1 MIQIINK
8 TRLLAVNQGR
18 LLVMEKRADQ
28 LLYTLPG
35 GIKKKKERLVKSLKR
50 ETKEEIGLKVKIK
63 KLAFLST
70 QSVHNEVQLLVKHYF
85 VLKTKTND
93 FRVLEPEKFV
103 KVLWVPWREAFPFL
117 DKEDKKAVKIY
128 FKHLKKKTKT
138 KLL

>member
-8 TRLLAVNQGR
+8 TRLLAVNQGQ

-35 GIKKKKERLVKSLKR
+35 GVKKKKELLVESLKR

-63 KLAFLST
+63 KLSFLST
-70 QSVHNEVQLLVKHYF
+70 QSVQKELQILVKHYF
-85 VLKTKTND
+85 VFKTKTND
-93 FRVLEPEKFV
+93 FYNLELGKFV
-103 KVLWVPWREAFPFL
+103 NVLWVPWSEAFPFL
-117 DKEDKKAVKIY
+117 DKEDKKAVKMY
-128 FKHLKKKTKT
+128 FKKSKTLT

>member
-18 LLVMEKRADQ
+18 ILVMQKKTDQ

-63 KLAFLST
+63 KLSFLST
-70 QSVHNEVQLLVKHYF
+70 QSVQKELQLLVKHYF
-85 VLKTKTND
+85 VFKTKTND

-103 KVLWVPWREAFPFL
+103 KVLWIPWREAFPFL
-117 DKEDKKAVKIY
+117 DKEDKKAVKMY
-128 FKHLKKKTKT
+128 FKKSKTLT

>member
-1 MIQIINK
+1 MIKIINK

-18 LLVMEKRADQ
+18 ILVMQKKTDQ

-63 KLAFLST
+63 KLSFLST
-70 QSVHNEVQLLVKHYF
+70 QSVQKELQLLVKHYF
-85 VLKTKTND
+85 VFKTKTND

-103 KVLWVPWREAFPFL
+103 KVLWISWSEAFPFL
-117 DKEDKKAVKIY
+117 DKEDKKAVKMY
-128 FKHLKKKTKT
+128 FKKSKTLT

>member
-1 MIQIINK
+1 MIKIINK

-18 LLVMEKRADQ
+18 ILVMQKKTDQ

-63 KLAFLST
+63 KLSFLST
-70 QSVHNEVQLLVKHYF
+70 QSVQKELQLLVKHYF
-85 VLKTKTND
+85 VFKTKTND

-103 KVLWVPWREAFPFL
+103 KVLWIPWREAFPFL
-117 DKEDKKAVKIY
+117 DKEDKKAVKMY
-128 FKHLKKKTKT
+128 FKKSKTLT

>member
-18 LLVMEKRADQ
+18 ILVMQKKTDQ

-63 KLAFLST
+63 KLSFLST
-70 QSVHNEVQLLVKHYF
+70 QSVQKELQLLVKHYF
-85 VLKTKTND
+85 VFKTKTND

-103 KVLWVPWREAFPFL
+103 KVL
-117 DKEDKKAVKIY
+117 
-128 FKHLKKKTKT
+128 
-138 KLL
+138 